1 MEEMIN
7 KMKKKIEKMR
17 KEQVN
22 FAEEMDFK

>member
-7 KMKKKIEKMR
+7 KIKKKIEIMR